1 MMNRDAKKLILSI
14 GTGVDMNQPAWR
26 ELSQQFP
33 TLAESNLPRYSSVVF
48 FDPLYKLSL
57 LYILGHAC
65 TETKKTQFSQPL

>member
-1 MMNRDAKKLILSI
+1 
-14 GTGVDMNQPAWR
+14 MNQPAWR

-33 TLAESNLPRYSSVVF
+33 TLAESNLPRYSSVVL

-65 TETKKTQFSQPL
+65 TYESEEVTVWQTNTTQSAYPSRNKFIHKT